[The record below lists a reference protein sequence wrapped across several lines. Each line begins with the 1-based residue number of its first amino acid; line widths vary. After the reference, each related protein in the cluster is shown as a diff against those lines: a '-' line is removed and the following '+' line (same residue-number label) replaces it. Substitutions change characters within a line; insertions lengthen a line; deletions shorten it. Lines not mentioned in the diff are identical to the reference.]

1 MQNSTTSAGNRPAT
15 ARPLVSAE
23 DDPLF
28 SADDAHCPSGARRR
42 ASITVGQVEQIAR
55 RRAEVHN

>member
-1 MQNSTTSAGNRPAT
+1 MQDNTAPVENRPAT
-15 ARPLVSAE
+15 ARPLVSPE

-42 ASITVGQVEQIAR
+42 ASITVGQVEEIAR
-55 RRAEVHN
+55 RRAR